1 MDPNAPDRA
10 DPKGVRSWDA
20 IVVYDEEENDQVVE
34 YGLCV
39 FRVF

>member
-20 IVVYDEEENDQVVE
+20 IVVCD
-34 YGLCV
+34 
-39 FRVF
+39 